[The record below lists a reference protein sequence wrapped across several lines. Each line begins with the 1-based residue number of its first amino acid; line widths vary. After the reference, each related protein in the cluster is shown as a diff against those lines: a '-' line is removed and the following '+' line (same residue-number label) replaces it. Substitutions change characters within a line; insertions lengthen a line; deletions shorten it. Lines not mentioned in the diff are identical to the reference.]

1 MSTRAIRPALDV
13 DALRRA
19 RPRSRLLR
27 VSIVLL
33 AALVAY
39 AWLGGD
45 IAVDDLFSARR
56 RENLVRFATT
66 DVVPFALRG
75 TDWTAGQYLEFA
87 RGLALD
93 RGFAGLGATLSI
105 SVLAIVLAALGGLAL
120 TFLAARNVATA
131 TPFGDR
137 VLRGRGAAAARA
149 WVVVSTVVRGA
160 LVLLRAIPEYVWAFL
175 LLAMLGTSAWPAVLA
190 LAIHNSGILGKLGA
204 ETVENLDPRPLAA
217 LRTAGGTRAQIAWLG
232 ALPLAANRFLLYF
245 FYRFETCVREA
256 TVLGMLGVVSLGY
269 WIQDSRAKQYYD
281 EMVVFVALGAALVLT
296 ADLASAIVRR
306 ALRRAR

>member
-1 MSTRAIRPALDV
+1 MSTRTERPIDV

-19 RPRSRLLR
+19 RPKSVLLR
-27 VSIVLL
+27 VSLVAL
-33 AALVAY
+33 ATLVAY

-45 IAVDDLFSARR
+45 IQIDDLFSAHR
-56 RENLVRFATT
+56 RENLVRFASV

-75 TDWTAGQYLEFA
+75 TDWTAGQYFEYA

-93 RGFAGLGATLSI
+93 RGLAGLGSTLAI
-105 SVLAIVLAALGGLAL
+105 SVLAIVLAAAGGLAL
-120 TFLAARNVATA
+120 AFLAARNVATA
-131 TPFGDR
+131 APFGER
-137 VLRGRGAAAARA
+137 VLHGRSRAASLA
-149 WVVVSTVVRGA
+149 WKALANIVRGA
-160 LVLLRAIPEYVWAFL
+160 LILLRAIPEYVWAFL
-175 LLAMLGTSAWPAVLA
+175 LLAMFGTSAWPAVLA
-190 LAIHNSGILGKLGA
+190 LAIHNAGILGKLGA
-204 ETVENLDPRPLAA
+204 ETVENLDSRPLAA
-217 LRTAGGTRAQIAWLG
+217 LRNAGGSRAQIAWLG

-281 EMVVFVALGAALVLT
+281 EMVVFVALGALLVLV
-296 ADLASAIVRR
+296 ADLASALVRR